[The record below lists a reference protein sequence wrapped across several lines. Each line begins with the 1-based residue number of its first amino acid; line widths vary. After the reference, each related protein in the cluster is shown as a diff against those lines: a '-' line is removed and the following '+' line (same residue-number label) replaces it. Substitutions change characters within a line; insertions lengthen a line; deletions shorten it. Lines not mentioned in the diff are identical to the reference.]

1 MRYGSNGKPEP
12 NAEPKPKPPKPD
24 GKATI
29 KAGDVVRFRPEWR
42 DAGDDQIVFRAVSD
56 ESMGRV
62 DVMAELGWAI
72 NPVEV
77 VSVEMIESE

>member
-1 MRYGSNGKPEP
+1 MHFPIDNYAALAYSVSAMKNATNKP
-12 NAEPKPKPPKPD
+12 
-24 GKATI
+24 I
-29 KAGDVVRFRPEWR
+29 KAGDIVRFLPEWQ
-42 DAGDDQIVFRAVSD
+42 DSGDDQIVFRAVSD